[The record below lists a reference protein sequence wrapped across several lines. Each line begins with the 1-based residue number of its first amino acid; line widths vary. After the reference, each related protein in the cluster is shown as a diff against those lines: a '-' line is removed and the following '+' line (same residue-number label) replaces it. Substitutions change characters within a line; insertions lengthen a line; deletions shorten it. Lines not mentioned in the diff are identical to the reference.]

1 MWKIQLEN
9 VITVLMQ
16 KTIKFFDLNLTPAFV
31 WKINVLYQNLKSW
44 WTYKNVIFLFVR
56 DNYDIS

>member
-31 WKINVLYQNLKSW
+31 WKINVLYQNWKSW

-56 DNYDIS
+56 DNYDFS

>member
-16 KTIKFFDLNLTPAFV
+16 KTIKFPNFVLFEFDSSLCLEKLPCCT
-31 WKINVLYQNLKSW
+31 KIEN
-44 WTYKNVIFLFVR
+44 R
-56 DNYDIS
+56 DEHIRM

>member
-31 WKINVLYQNLKSW
+31 WKINVLYQNWKSR

-56 DNYDIS
+56 DNYDFS